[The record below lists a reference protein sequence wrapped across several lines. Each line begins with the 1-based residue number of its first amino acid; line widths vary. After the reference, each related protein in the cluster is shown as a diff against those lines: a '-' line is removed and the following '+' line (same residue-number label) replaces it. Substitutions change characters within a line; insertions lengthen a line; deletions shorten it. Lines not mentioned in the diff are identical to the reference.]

1 MKPFRR
7 LFACFAAMLL
17 IAWPAAAFAGWTR
30 ADTYNFIIYSNGD
43 RAGLEQ
49 FAADVERFDGLLR
62 LRLKVP
68 RDPAPN
74 RLTIYMVESQGTVN
88 ELLGADGLVAG
99 FYVPTSDGS
108 YAVVNR
114 AKKTDLRGIDGKT
127 ILFHEY
133 AHHFMFRN
141 FTAPYPGWYVEGF
154 AEFVSTASIA
164 PDGGWTLGKTAFHR
178 GQTLMEENQIS
189 IEKVLERPNRMT
201 GQEVLQFY
209 ARSWLLVHMLST
221 QPQYAGKLE
230 AYLKATTS
238 GTPSLE
244 AAKTVFGDLKTLD
257 KALHAYLGKGISY
270 VSSNKPIAVDGDVKI
285 TQLDATRSRL
295 IDFGL
300 QRRAGGQLKQARAG
314 LLSFTSTNP
323 QNADGWVELAQVEYG
338 IIGEAVGKAEAE
350 KRKAEA
356 KKKPKVDDKDKD
368 KKKDDEVDPEIEV
381 IAMRDDDPPAAHAND
396 TAIEAYVDRAL
407 AIDPNNPRANVLKG
421 EIATW
426 RLKAV
431 NDVSAGKWQT
441 ARSWYR
447 KAITTEPRNIR
458 GLLGWYES
466 FGRQGKAAPANASAG
481 LESAFSLAPEATDV
495 RRRLAF
501 DYAHRGDFA
510 SALGLIKV
518 IAYAPHTSQLGKA
531 LLRRIEAMKL
541 DAEQKAAD
549 DKEAMKKTG

>member
-1 MKPFRR
+1 MKTFRH
-7 LFACFAAMLL
+7 LLASITAMLL

-30 ADTYNFIIYSNGD
+30 ADTHNFIIYSNGD
-43 RAGLEQ
+43 RDGLEQ
-49 FAADVERFDGLLR
+49 FAKDVERFDGLLR
-62 LRLKVP
+62 LRLKVQ
-68 RDPAPN
+68 RDPTPN
-74 RLTIYMVESQGTVN
+74 RLTIFVVESQGTVN
-88 ELLGADGLVAG
+88 ELLGADGLIAG

-108 YAVVNR
+108 YAVINR
-114 AKKTDLRGIDGKT
+114 AKKSDLRGIDGKT

-154 AEFVSTASIA
+154 AEFVSTATIA
-164 PDGGWTLGKTAFHR
+164 PDGSWTLGKTAFHR
-178 GQTLMEENQIS
+178 GQTLMQENQIS

-201 GQEVLQFY
+201 GAEVLQFY

-244 AAKTVFGDLKTLD
+244 AAKAVFGDSKALE

-270 VSSNKPIAVDGDVKI
+270 VSSNKPITVDGDMTI
-285 TQLDATRSRL
+285 TALDATRSRL

-300 QRRAGGQLKQARAG
+300 QRRAGGQLKQARDG
-314 LLSFTSTNP
+314 LLSFTSANP
-323 QNADGWVELAQVEYG
+323 QNAEGWVELAQVEYG
-338 IIGEAVGKAEAE
+338 LIGEAVGKAEAE
-350 KRKAEA
+350 KRKTET
-356 KKKPKVDDKDKD
+356 KKKPKAADKDKT
-368 KKKDDEVDPEIEV
+368 KNKDDEEDPEIEV
-381 IAMRDDDPPAAHAND
+381 VAMRDDDPPAAHAND
-396 TAIEAYVDRAL
+396 SLIEGYVDRAL
-407 AIDPNNPRANVLKG
+407 AIDPNNPRANALKG

-426 RLKAV
+426 RLKAA
-431 NDVSAGKWQT
+431 NETSAAKWQT
-441 ARSWYR
+441 ARGWYR
-447 KAITTEPRNIR
+447 KAITAEPHNIR
-458 GLLGWYES
+458 ALLGWYES
-466 FGRQGKAAPANASAG
+466 FGRQGKAAPVNASAG

-501 DYAHRGDFA
+501 DYAHRGDFDQ
-510 SALGLIKV
+510 ALGLIKV
-518 IAYAPHTSQLGKA
+518 IAYAPHSSQLGKA

-549 DKEAMKKTG
+549 DKEAQKKAG